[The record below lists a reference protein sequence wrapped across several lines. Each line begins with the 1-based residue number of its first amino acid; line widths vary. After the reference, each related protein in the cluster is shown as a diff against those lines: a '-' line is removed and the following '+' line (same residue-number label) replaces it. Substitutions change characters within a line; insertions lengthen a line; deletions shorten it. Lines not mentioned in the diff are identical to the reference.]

1 MRACKEPFCASLL
14 YGITHALAH
23 ACACES
29 SVIVARDQALD
40 TMCVPPPPRENWIQE
55 EPENRELEEVPIETI
70 EAQIRRLQ
78 RVLADRDAVVAARRR
93 RLEEIRREAREAAA
107 GAQN

>member
-1 MRACKEPFCASLL
+1 
-14 YGITHALAH
+14 
-23 ACACES
+23 
-29 SVIVARDQALD
+29 
-40 TMCVPPPPRENWIQE
+40 MCVPPPPKENWIPE
-55 EPENRELEEVPIETI
+55 EPENRELEEVPIESI

>member
-1 MRACKEPFCASLL
+1 
-14 YGITHALAH
+14 
-23 ACACES
+23 
-29 SVIVARDQALD
+29 
-40 TMCVPPPPRENWIQE
+40 MCVPPPPRENWIQE
-55 EPENRELEEVPIETI
+55 ESENRELEEVPIETI

-107 GAQN
+107 GAQNWFINERIFVMNIFRKIIGLVDN

>member
-1 MRACKEPFCASLL
+1 
-14 YGITHALAH
+14 
-23 ACACES
+23 
-29 SVIVARDQALD
+29 
-40 TMCVPPPPRENWIQE
+40 MCVPPPPRENWIQE
-55 EPENRELEEVPIETI
+55 ESENRELEEVPIETI

>member
-1 MRACKEPFCASLL
+1 
-14 YGITHALAH
+14 
-23 ACACES
+23 
-29 SVIVARDQALD
+29 
-40 TMCVPPPPRENWIQE
+40 MCVPPPPRENWIQE
-55 EPENRELEEVPIETI
+55 ESENRELEEVPIESI

>member
-1 MRACKEPFCASLL
+1 
-14 YGITHALAH
+14 
-23 ACACES
+23 
-29 SVIVARDQALD
+29 
-40 TMCVPPPPRENWIQE
+40 MCVPPPPKENWIQE
-55 EPENRELEEVPIETI
+55 ESENHELEEVPIETI